1 MPAVLGA
8 NGTPSA
14 SGSQRASVTLGVS
27 NSSGLWML
35 GGSPSMSPDVAAHM
49 ERTSRLARLFAL
61 QVEMPDALHQ
71 LVVRTA
77 QLHDIGKLA
86 ISPWVVEKPAP
97 LSQAEERLMRTHPAM
112 GQRIL
117 ERRPV
122 LMALAP
128 LVRSTHERWD
138 GRGYPDGIAGA
149 EIPLPSRVV
158 GICDAF
164 DAMTS
169 DRPYSSAMPID
180 EALDEIR
187 RGAGTQFDPGAAE
200 MFCHILTDG
209 IDRWA
214 VGA

>member
-1 MPAVLGA
+1 VVHNLPSWRGLETSPWPPGA
-8 NGTPSA
+8 SDDAIARLLDMAEDAAPE
-14 SGSQRASVTLGVS
+14 
-27 NSSGLWML
+27 
-35 GGSPSMSPDVAAHM
+35 VAAHM
-49 ERTSRLARLFAL
+49 ERTARLARLFAL

-86 ISPWVVEKPAP
+86 ISPWVVDKPAP

-128 LVRSTHERWD
+128 LVRATHERWD
-138 GRGYPDGIAGA
+138 GRGYPDGLRGA

-200 MFCHILTDG
+200 MFCHILNDG

>member
-1 MPAVLGA
+1 VARLLDLAEEAAPE
-8 NGTPSA
+8 
-14 SGSQRASVTLGVS
+14 
-27 NSSGLWML
+27 
-35 GGSPSMSPDVAAHM
+35 VAAHM

-61 QVEMPDALHQ
+61 EVEMPDALLQ

-86 ISPWVVEKPAP
+86 IAPWVIAKPAP
-97 LSQAEERLMRTHPAM
+97 LSESEERLMRTHPAM

-122 LMALAP
+122 LTAIAP
-128 LVRSTHERWD
+128 LVRSTHEHWD
-138 GRGYPDGIAGA
+138 GGGYPDGLMGV
-149 EIPLPSRVV
+149 EIPLPSRIVS
-158 GICDAF
+158 ICDAF

-169 DRPYSSAMPID
+169 DRPYSKAMSID
-180 EALDEIR
+180 EAMDELR
-187 RGAGTQFDPGAAE
+187 AGAGTQFDPGAAE
-200 MFCHILTDG
+200 TFCAILHEG